1 MTPSSDPPMGKA
13 QAEKALKRA
22 TKDWRAAKKKERAA
36 REELATLVRQL
47 VDAGVL
53 SENKVANLTDIP
65 RMTIRKMLGK
75 DQAS

>member
-1 MTPSSDPPMGKA
+1 MGKL

-22 TKDWRAAKKKERAA
+22 AKNWRSAKKKERAS
-36 REELATLVRQL
+36 REELAELVRHMVEL
-47 VDAGVL
+47 GVL

-75 DQAS
+75 DQGTHPV